1 MERSTF
7 RLSNYTDNY
16 RAKIFLFLI
25 MTLPIMIQAANG
37 PTVNQL
43 SKSFDSTWNT
53 LLKVTNCNLKSPQG
67 SLCIQKHHGET
78 ITVRLFGQEVKALI
92 LSEVST
98 ATDVTGLVITQQHG
112 FLIGPING
120 SGYKVVS
127 EIISYGPQDKRNI
140 IDNGLNISAHPVNK
154 NSISAHGVGL
164 NMGRDWL
171 DGKDEPW
178 IYHWS
183 SLARVN
189 ETLQLIEQH
198 LAK

>member
-1 MERSTF
+1 MEQSTL
-7 RLSNYTDNY
+7 RPHSYMENY
-16 RAKIFLFLI
+16 RAKIILLLI
-25 MTLPIMIQAANG
+25 MVLPIIVQAANG

-43 SKSFDSTWNT
+43 RKSFDSAWNT

-67 SLCIQKHHGET
+67 LLCIEKYHGET
-78 ITVRLFGQEVKALI
+78 ITVRLFGQQVNALI

-98 ATDVTGLVITQQHG
+98 ATDVTGLVITQQYG
-112 FLIGPING
+112 FLIGPVDG

-127 EIISYGPQDKRNI
+127 EIISHGSQDKRNI
-140 IDNGLNISAHPVNK
+140 VDNGLKISAHPIDENG
-154 NSISAHGVGL
+154 ISSHGVGL
-164 NMGRDWL
+164 NVGRDWL

-189 ETLQLIEQH
+189 ETLQLVERH
-198 LAK
+198 LTK